1 MSSTEAIIQSTSAD
15 TVLFFVTAPNNSV
28 VGPGSAP
35 PCSCHSMAIPSIPA
49 LWPPAISA
57 SSQEEWFDSQ
67 STSPGA
73 WNTSQRSTI
82 TLNFNKVLLLQ
93 MKTIPFQYCLS
104 SCTGRLVYIPACS
117 TLCQE
122 IVPAKLL
129 HKHLS
134 QRICLL
140 IGFIRTPQR
149 HTLGTEL
156 GQHRHGSEQSRQRG
170 RHSHPSSSSYY
181 LFKSNSIMLG
191 KVPAEPQTSTKTSGA
206 LKQGPGIICVPK
218 PRRWL
223 KFCLIPCLSASKMW
237 YRNKWFFF
245 CGFSHASSMC
255 TKSSAGLQVRLPPP
269 EVLEVKGELHR
280 HGSGLVGE
288 NLAQSRSCPI
298 TILLL
303 VIKFLRE
310 ESSELPSAPPLD
322 NYCLKKVLTNLSCNH
337 PLLFI

>member
-1 MSSTEAIIQSTSAD
+1 MSLYLEPSCPLLVAIPRHPMLPLYSQFPALLCPPVSAD
-15 TVLFFVTAPNNSV
+15 LPTAFLKLSYFLPNSHKKSPNLHRSSVRTNVINRGHHSEHICGYCVVFRNSTKQLR
-28 VGPGSAP
+28 GGTRISPT
-35 PCSCHSMAIPSIPA
+35 CSCHSMAIPSIPA

-122 IVPAKLL
+122 IVPAKLI

-156 GQHRHGSEQSRQRG
+156 GQHRRGIEQSRQRG
-170 RHSHPSSSSYY
+170 GHSHPSSSSYY

-191 KVPAEPQTSTKTSGA
+191 NVPAEPQT
-206 LKQGPGIICVPK
+206 
-218 PRRWL
+218 
-223 KFCLIPCLSASKMW
+223 
-237 YRNKWFFF
+237 
-245 CGFSHASSMC
+245 
-255 TKSSAGLQVRLPPP
+255 
-269 EVLEVKGELHR
+269 
-280 HGSGLVGE
+280 
-288 NLAQSRSCPI
+288 
-298 TILLL
+298 
-303 VIKFLRE
+303 
-310 ESSELPSAPPLD
+310 
-322 NYCLKKVLTNLSCNH
+322 LT
-337 PLLFI
+337 